1 MLGVHLPVKLSRL
14 DPPERDR
21 RVGTTARSLGVHLPV
36 IVSKLDPLV
45 NKIAGMLAGTAGVN
59 VTCLLISENVVEL

>member
-1 MLGVHLPVKLSRL
+1 MHLPVKLSNL

-36 IVSKLDPLV
+36 KVSKFDPLV
-45 NKIAGMLAGTAGVN
+45 KE
-59 VTCLLISENVVEL
+59 LLVCWLELLV